1 MECPKCRF
9 DNPEDSGFCSKCGT
23 QLTPSEE
30 SSVSPTETL
39 ETPPQE
45 LTRGTTF
52 AGRYEIIEELGKGGM
67 GKVYRVEDKKIKQ
80 EIALKLIK
88 PEIASDKKTI
98 ERFSNELKTA
108 RMISH
113 RNVCRMFDL
122 GEEKGTHYITMEYV
136 SGEDLKS
143 FIRRARQLTTGT
155 AINIAKQVCEGLA
168 EAHRPGVVHRDLKP
182 QNIMIDKEGN
192 ARIMDFG
199 IARSLK
205 AKGITGV
212 GVMIGTPEYMSPE
225 QVDGKDPDQRSDIYS
240 LGVILYE
247 MVTGRVPFEGDTA
260 FTIGVKQ
267 KSEMPRNPQ
276 ELNSQVPDDLSQ
288 LILRCLGKEKEK
300 RPQSAG
306 ELRSELESVEK
317 GIPSTVIEPPQ
328 RKPATSKEITVTVQR
343 RWIYFA
349 IPVVVIVAAVLAF
362 FLLKGGKGI
371 LLPEN
376 KMLVVLPFE
385 NLGPP
390 EDEYFADGIT
400 DEITNRLSPLHG
412 LDVISRTSAIQYKKT
427 DKTIR
432 QIREELD
439 VDYVVTGT
447 VSWDKTA
454 GEEGRVRVSPQLIRA
469 SDDTQLW
476 SNRYE
481 REMEGIF
488 SVQSEIAEEIIKQ
501 LDLTI
506 LAPAREAIESRPT
519 ENLKAYDFYL
529 RGVDQWDRAVMY
541 LNPLGNLGAVK
552 LFEKAVEQDPGF
564 VVAYIWLSE
573 AHSWIFH
580 SGIDRTEERLA
591 KSKAAV
597 DRALELAPDL
607 PEALKA
613 LGDYYY
619 RGFRDYDRALE
630 LYDSV
635 RKARPNSSPAMI
647 GYIQRRQGKWEESL
661 ETLLE
666 AFRLDPRSS
675 NLATEIANNYS
686 ILRRYRE
693 ADQWY
698 DRALSLSPE
707 SIGTKAYKI
716 MNSFGLKG
724 TLYEARAILETL
736 PPSNWKDFGLIII
749 EMGDRNYEKALE
761 ILNSLSYESFEY
773 QDLYFNKNLSF
784 ADAYYFLNTPDL
796 METHAEKARITL
808 EELVKEH
815 PEDPRYRSHLGI
827 AYAYLGRKEDAV
839 REGNQAVNLSPVS
852 KDAMAGPAYVVNLT
866 NILIIVG
873 EYDKAVEQLEYLM
886 SIPAGQDLSLNS
898 LQLSPWNDPLR
909 ENPRFKRLIERYSRS
924 EKLP

>member
-1 MECPKCRF
+1 VECPKCRF

-23 QLTPSEE
+23 QLPPSAD
-30 SSVSPTETL
+30 VSAAHTETL
-39 ETPPQE
+39 ETPTEE

-80 EIALKLIK
+80 EVALKLIK

-122 GEEKGTHYITMEYV
+122 GEEKGIHYITMEYV

-143 FIRRARQLTTGT
+143 FIHRARQLTTGT
-155 AINIAKQVCEGLA
+155 AVDIAKQVCEGLA
-168 EAHRPGVVHRDLKP
+168 EAHRLGVVHRDLKP

-205 AKGITGV
+205 AKGITGA

-240 LGVILYE
+240 LGIILYE
-247 MVTGRVPFEGDTA
+247 MVTGRIPFEGDTA
-260 FTIGVKQ
+260 FTVGVKQ

-276 ELNSQVPDDLSQ
+276 ELNSQIPDDLSR
-288 LILRCLGKEKEK
+288 LILRCLEKEKEK

-306 ELRSELESVEK
+306 ELRSELESIEK
-317 GIPSTVIEPPQ
+317 GIPITEIAAPRQ
-328 RKPATSKEITVTVQR
+328 KPATSKEITVTFQR

-349 IPVVVIVAAVLAF
+349 VPVVIVIAALLAF
-362 FLLKGGKGI
+362 FLFKGGKEI

-376 KMLVVLPFE
+376 RMLVVLPFE

-400 DEITNRLSPLHG
+400 DEITNRLSALHG
-412 LDVISRTSAIQYKKT
+412 LDVISRTSAILYKKT

-447 VSWDKTA
+447 VSWDKSA
-454 GEEGRVRVSPQLIRA
+454 GEQGRVRVSPQLIRA

-488 SVQSEIAEEIIKQ
+488 SVQSEIAEEVIKQ

-519 ENLKAYDFYL
+519 KNLKAYDFYL
-529 RGVDQWDRAVMY
+529 RGVDQWDRAFTY
-541 LNPLGNLGAVK
+541 INPLEYLGAVK
-552 LFEKAVEQDPGF
+552 MFEKAVELDPDF

-573 AHSWIFH
+573 AHSSIFH
-580 SGIDRTEERLA
+580 NGIDRSEERLA
-591 KSKAAV
+591 RSKEAV
-597 DRALELAPDL
+597 DKALELAPDL

-630 LYDSV
+630 LYESV
-635 RKARPNSSPAMI
+635 RRARPNSSPAMI

-661 ETLLE
+661 ETLKE

-686 ILRRYRE
+686 TLRKYGE

-707 SIGTKAYKI
+707 SINAKAMKI
-716 MNSFGLKG
+716 INSFHLKG
-724 TLYEARAILETL
+724 TAYGARAIMETF
-736 PPSNWKDFGLIII
+736 PPSNWTDYGWILV
-749 EMGDRNYEKALE
+749 EMSDRNYEKVLE
-761 ILNSLSYESFEY
+761 ILNSLSYESFEF
-773 QDLYFNKNLSF
+773 QDLYFNKHL
-784 ADAYYFLNTPDL
+784 AYATAYYFMNKTAL
-796 METHAEKARITL
+796 MRTHAEKARIAL
-808 EELVKEH
+808 EELVREH

-827 AYAYLGRKEDAV
+827 VYAYLGRKKDAV
-839 REGNQAVNLSPVS
+839 REGNQAVNLSPIS
-852 KDAMAGPAYVVNLT
+852 KDAMAGPVYVVGLAD
-866 NILIIVG
+866 ILIIVG
-873 EYDKAVEQLEYLM
+873 EYDKAIEQLEYLM
-886 SIPAGQDLSLNS
+886 SIPAGQDLSLN
-898 LQLSPWNDPLR
+898 LLR
-909 ENPRFKRLIERYSRS
+909 LAYDTLRDHPRFKRLVERYSRS